1 MPVALEGGCFVTALR
16 EGEPDQHAGIRIWR
30 HVHRETG
37 ATAISLRV
45 LEFAP
50 GTSPAIRTPRCDEI
64 FYVLEGEATL
74 IIDGAAQRI
83 GRDVGVYLEPGAV
96 FTVENP
102 GPTPLTVV
110 SSQCPDP
117 GISLDLAFGFS
128 NRSSGSKS
136 RPTPVVALD
145 ETLREVTSDRW
156 YRVLVDKRL
165 GCSETTQ
172 FVGGI
177 PPGRAPDH
185 FHHYEE
191 VLCILSGSGRMW
203 AGQSNAPIQP
213 GSCIFLPRGQVHCV
227 ENTGGGELRLLGV
240 FHPAGSPAVRYETA

>member
-1 MPVALEGGCFVTALR
+1 MPIALEGGCFVTALR
-16 EGEPDQHAGIRIWR
+16 EGKPDQQAGIRIWR
-30 HVHRETG
+30 HVHRGTG

-50 GTSPAIRTPRCDEI
+50 GTSPAVRTPRCDEVL
-64 FYVLEGEATL
+64 YVLEGEATL
-74 IIDGAAQRI
+74 IIDGEKSRI
-83 GRDVGVYLEPGAV
+83 GCDVGVYLGPGTV
-96 FTVENP
+96 FTVENS
-102 GPTPLTVV
+102 GPFPLTVV

-117 GISLDLAFGFS
+117 GTSLDVVRGLSAAP
-128 NRSSGSKS
+128 SGSKS
-136 RPTPVVALD
+136 RPAPVVALD
-145 ETLREVTSDRW
+145 DTLREVTSDRW
-156 YRVLVDKRL
+156 YRVLVDKQL

-240 FHPAGSPAVRYETA
+240 FHPAGSPAVRYEAG